1 MIKTILLALFLTGSA
16 LVANAQKIASVKMKE
31 VVQRF
36 SKPSDTIYV
45 VNFWATFCKPCI
57 AEIPGFIRVTDKY
70 KNKHVKLLLVSLDLA
85 AWYPKRI
92 ATFAQ
97 KQNYTPEIAWLSET
111 NADIFCPQIDAK
123 WSGAIPATI
132 IVNSKTGKK
141 VFFEDEVSEV
151 KFEELLKS
159 VM

>member
-1 MIKTILLALFLTGSA
+1 MIKKIVLAVFITG
-16 LVANAQKIASVKMKE
+16 LVATVQAQKIASVKMKE

-36 SKPSDTIYV
+36 SKKSDTIYV

-70 KNKHVKLLLVSLDLA
+70 KNKHVKLLLVSLDLP
-85 AWYPKRI
+85 AWYPNRI
-92 ATFAQ
+92 AAFAK

-111 NADIFCPQIDAK
+111 NADIFCPQIDPK